1 MILQSEYKS
10 EAKSAVET
18 EKSALGYDYSA
29 IFNIKEEYIFVFGGV
44 SSDASSQSKYLDS
57 VEVFDVSQEIWRVF
71 ENNMCTRRSRF
82 GAVSFFTGGLKKGSG
97 NMSV

>member
-1 MILQSEYKS
+1 MLLSEYKS

-18 EKSALGYDYSA
+18 EKSALAYDYSA

-44 SSDASSQSKYLDS
+44 GSNSGDQAKFLNS

-71 ENNMCTRRSRF
+71 ENNMCTKRSKF
-82 GAVSFFTGGLKKGSG
+82 GAVSFFTGGLKKGNG